1 VRLYDHTNSAYIAS
15 ATRVPYS
22 QAKWG
27 RTDIRLEEWSN
38 IRPRQKAELERR
50 VVVRLQHIA
59 KPGALLLY
67 PDELG
72 EKGTLEETG
81 VGKLVLWDVV
91 SQHAQGS
98 HVGLCMLF
106 TFAAVASAYC
116 VQTVV
121 VIMFN
126 YVI

>member
-1 VRLYDHTNSAYIAS
+1 VEQYSPSAEGGAGAES
-15 ATRVPYS
+15 CGAAAAHS
-22 QAKWG
+22 
-27 RTDIRLEEWSN
+27 
-38 IRPRQKAELERR
+38 KAW
-50 VVVRLQHIA
+50 
-59 KPGALLLY
+59 Y